1 MRKIAYIQEIKDTI
15 VWWINRLWNDL
26 IIGMI
31 ENERIKGGIWM
42 RVDGRQLNELRPVH
56 IETEYIKHP
65 EGSVLITIGD
75 TKVICTAS
83 IEERVPP
90 FMRNQGKGWIT
101 AEYSMLPRATEQRNI
116 RESSKGKV
124 TGRTMEIQR
133 LIGRSL
139 RSVVDLEKIGERTIW
154 IDCDVI
160 QADGGTRTASITGA
174 YVALVLAV
182 EKYMSAGKLDKF
194 PIKDYLAAVS
204 VGVDSNLG
212 EILDLNYIEDS
223 SANVDMNVIM
233 TGNGQ
238 FVELQG
244 TGEEA
249 TFSREQLNQLL
260 DLAQEGI
267 NELFLAQ
274 RNAIGSFA
282 DKIGGLPKR
291 EG

>member
-1 MRKIAYIQEIKDTI
+1 
-15 VWWINRLWNDL
+15 
-26 IIGMI
+26 
-31 ENERIKGGIWM
+31 M
-42 RVDGRQLNELRPVH
+42 RVDGRQLDELRQVH

-65 EGSVLITIGD
+65 EGSVLITVGD

-83 IEERVPP
+83 IEDRVPP

-116 RESSKGKV
+116 REASKGKV

-133 LIGRSL
+133 LIGRAL

-174 YVALVLAV
+174 FVALVLAV
-182 EKYMSAGKLDKF
+182 DKYMTAGKINAF
-194 PIKDYLAAVS
+194 PIRDFLAAVS
-204 VGVDSNLG
+204 VGVDSKLG

-249 TFSREQLNQLL
+249 TFSREQLNNLL
-260 DLAQEGI
+260 DLAQKGI

-274 RNAIGSFA
+274 IDALGSIA
-282 DKIGGLPKR
+282 DKIPAQPKTQ
-291 EG
+291 G